1 MGRWTEHFAL
11 LTANSDSEAR
21 DVTGKAGALNGDD
34 LAGPSLRR
42 RDLID
47 GWQDGDV
54 MGDGLVV
61 LFFPQGRQAL
71 GVAVHWAVWDSVLAY
86 II

>member
-1 MGRWTEHFAL
+1 MLA
-11 LTANSDSEAR
+11 ANSDSEAR
-21 DVTGKAGALNGDD
+21 DVPRKARALNGDD

-61 LFFPQGRQAL
+61 LFFPQRRQAL
-71 GVAVHWAVWDSVLAY
+71 GVAIHRA
-86 II
+86 I